1 MAELLRGFKPVGDV
15 FAPDSTVITGFV
27 PLPRQKVATSLFL
40 NPAVRASLLFVL
52 LAALSGALTPTMAQE
67 SSAQFSDLATRAAA
81 ARDRGN
87 LPLAIQL
94 YKQAEEANPNWQE
107 GWWYLGVLQYS
118 SNQYAGAIDA
128 FNHLLQLV
136 PTAVPAMAL
145 RGLCEFE
152 TGAYDDSLRDLEHAV
167 AHGAANE
174 PHNEQIIRY
183 HLALLLTRAGRFP
196 DALLQYKALASLH
209 ADAPDLMAGIGLA
222 GMRTASLPQRI
233 NAGDREFYES
243 AGNAGYVFLSGDDEK
258 ADGLFAS
265 LFAKYPQKAGLHFF
279 YGYLLYPHDPEMAGE
294 QFRQELLIKPDS
306 ETYALMALTL
316 IFEGHF
322 AEALTPAQAAYDAEP
337 DLEIAQVALG
347 RALSE
352 TGDKDRGSE
361 LLRKVAER
369 DPGDLEAHLG
379 LASIYSQSGNRE
391 EEARER
397 KICRDLAH

>member
-1 MAELLRGFKPVGDV
+1 MAN
-15 FAPDSTVITGFV
+15 
-27 PLPRQKVATSLFL
+27 SLFF
-40 NPAVRASLLFVL
+40 NPVARALLPLVLFVTL
-52 LAALSGALTPTMAQE
+52 SGELAASRAQE
-67 SSAQFSDLATRAAA
+67 SSPQFNDLAARAAA

-87 LPLAIQL
+87 LPVAIQL
-94 YKQAEEANPNWQE
+94 YKQAEEVNPNWQE

-128 FNHLLQLV
+128 FTRLLQLV

-152 TGAYDDSLRDLEHAV
+152 TAAYDDSLRDLEHAV

-196 DALLQYKALASLH
+196 DALLQYKILATLH
-209 ADAPDLMAGIGLA
+209 AEAPDLMAAIGLA
-222 GMRTASLPQRI
+222 GMRTASLPQEI
-233 NAGDREFYES
+233 VVSDHEFYES
-243 AGNAGYVFLSGDDEK
+243 AGNAGYVFLSGDDEQ
-258 ADGLFAS
+258 ADS
-265 LFAKYPQKAGLHFF
+265 LFARLFEKYPQKPGLHFF

-294 QFRQELLIKPDS
+294 QFRQELAIKPDS
-306 ETYALMALTL
+306 ETYALMALTM
-316 IFEGHF
+316 IFEGRF
-322 AEALTPAQAAYDAEP
+322 AEALKPAQAALAAEP

-347 RALSE
+347 RALAE
-352 TGDKDRGSE
+352 TGDRDRGAE
-361 LLRKVAER
+361 ILKKVAER

-397 KICRDLAH
+397 KICRDLAQ

>member
-1 MAELLRGFKPVGDV
+1 LATLSGP
-15 FAPDSTVITGFV
+15 FAP
-27 PLPRQKVATSLFL
+27 AT
-40 NPAVRASLLFVL
+40 
-52 LAALSGALTPTMAQE
+52 AQE
-67 SSAQFSDLATRAAA
+67 SSAQFSDLAARAAA
-81 ARDRGN
+81 ARDGGN

-94 YKQAEEANPNWQE
+94 YKEAEEANPTWQE

-118 SNQYAGAIDA
+118 SNQYASAIDA

-152 TGAYDDSLRDLEHAV
+152 TGAYDDSLRDLEQAV

-196 DALLQYKALASLH
+196 DALLQYKALAALR
-209 ADAPDLMAGIGLA
+209 AEAPDLMAGIGLA
-222 GMRTASLPQRI
+222 GMRTAALPQDI
-233 NAGDREFYES
+233 NAGDRGFYNE
-243 AGNAGYVFLSGDDEK
+243 AGNAGYVFLSGDDQK
-258 ADGLFAS
+258 ADSLFAS

-294 QFRQELLIKPDS
+294 QFRQELLIKPDT

-322 AEALTPAQAAYDAEP
+322 GEALKPAQAAYDAQPE
-337 DLEIAQVALG
+337 LEIAQVAFG
-347 RALSE
+347 RALAE
-352 TGDKDRGSE
+352 AGDRDKGTE
-361 LLRKVAER
+361 LLKKVAER
-369 DPGDLEAHLG
+369 DPSDLEAHLG
-379 LASIYSQSGNRE
+379 LVSIYSQNGNRE

-397 KICRDLAH
+397 KICRDLAK